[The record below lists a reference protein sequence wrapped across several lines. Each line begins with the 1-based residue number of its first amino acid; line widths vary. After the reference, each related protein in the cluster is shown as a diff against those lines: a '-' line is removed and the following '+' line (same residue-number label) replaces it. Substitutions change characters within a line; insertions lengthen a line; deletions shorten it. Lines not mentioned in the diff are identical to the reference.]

1 MSKQDNGKSKHGN
14 RAYALENHKSQKNY
28 EEAHLAK

>member
-1 MSKQDNGKSKHGN
+1 MSKSHSEKSEYGN
-14 RAYALENHKSQKNY
+14 AAYALENHKSQKNY